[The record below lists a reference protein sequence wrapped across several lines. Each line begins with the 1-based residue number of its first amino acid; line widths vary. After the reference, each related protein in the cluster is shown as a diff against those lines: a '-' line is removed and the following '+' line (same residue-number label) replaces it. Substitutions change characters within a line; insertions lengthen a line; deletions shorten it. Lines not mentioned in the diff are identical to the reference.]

1 MCPGL
6 LPRPVYVRKC
16 IVGKGEDYRG
26 KVSKTQSGRTCQQ
39 WWSKFPHDH
48 RWTPSSTNGLELNY
62 CRNPDGDRIGPW
74 CYTTDPER
82 RYESCS
88 IPQCK
93 DEVCITCN
101 GEDYR
106 GQVDHTVN
114 GRECQRW
121 DQQYPHQHIYQPEKY
136 RAPVPPHTLVTLYPD
151 KSLDD
156 NYCRNPDASP
166 VPWCY
171 TTDPEVERESCDI
184 RKCSGVTKRRLR
196 SSYTTNCFRGRGE
209 EYRGKVNETTSG
221 IPCQRWDAQYPH
233 EHPFYPNIYE
243 CKGLVE
249 NYCRNPDGSE
259 APWCFTS
266 VPEMRTA
273 LCLQIKRCADDIE
286 AEDCYQENGKN
297 YKGVVRKT
305 RKGILC
311 QKWSANTPHQTKIN
325 PKTHPEANLTEN
337 YCRNPDGDLHGPW
350 CYTTD
355 PKTEFDY
362 CAIKQCGKTSTRTL
376 WSFFPVCLTLL
387 TLAVQ
392 GGQGRKRPSWSRQVS
407 PWSSLA
413 APLFPTQLL
422 CSPPGSSVPHLPPL
436 FPTQLLS
443 SPPSSSLPH
452 PAPLFPTRLLCS
464 PPGSSAPHP
473 PPLFPTRLL
482 CSPPASSV
490 PHPPPLFPTRLL
502 CSPPGSSVPHPAPL
516 FPTRL
521 LSSPPGSS
529 LPHPAPLFPTRLL
542 SSPPGSSV
550 PHPAPLFPT
559 RLLCSPPGSSA
570 PVVYYGVPCGTMWK
584 GKHFCGGS
592 LVNSKWVISTKQ
604 CFSSCY
610 VDLTGYAALMG
621 TLFRDP
627 KDGEPNKQTI
637 ALNKIVCGPTES
649 HLVLLQ
655 LETPAVFNERVSQI
669 CLPPERYIVPE
680 GTVCEIAGWGE
691 TKGTGDESVLNVAQM
706 QVQSNAECNKYF
718 KGRVRENEMCTT
730 PFYGGV
736 GACERDY
743 GGPLACQNSDCWV
756 LEGVIIP
763 MRRCGHPGQPN
774 IFIRVSLYV
783 DWIKKVME
791 MA

>member
-1 MCPGL
+1 MKSSPSSPTFL
-6 LPRPVYVRKC
+6 LPFLLGMGRPKKNTRVRRLVFVSDLCLTAMKAVLCCLLTTGLVTGYRSPLNDFQRSEGRELVPTSWNSGRVLLLLVLNLDECAARCSLSLDCRAFNYETRPTPTCKHLPWVGDGSNAEVKRNVNCDLYEKKVYVRKC

-26 KVSKTQSGRTCQQ
+26 KVFTTRSGLTCQQ

-48 RWTPSSTNGLELNY
+48 RWTPSPTNGLELNY

-106 GQVDHTVN
+106 GQVDHTVS

-121 DQQYPHQHIYQPEKY
+121 DQQYPHQHIYQPEK
-136 RAPVPPHTLVTLYPD
+136 YPD

-171 TTDPEVERESCDI
+171 TTDSNMERENCEIS
-184 RKCSGVTKRRLR
+184 KCTEVRVEKRQR
-196 SSYTTNCFRGRGE
+196 SSFTTNCFRGRGE
-209 EYRGKVNETTSG
+209 DYRGRVNETTSG
-221 IPCQRWDAQYPH
+221 IPCQRWNTQYPH
-233 EHPFYPNIYE
+233 EHPFYPSTYE
-243 CKGLVE
+243 CKGLEE

-297 YKGVVRKT
+297 YRGMVRKT
-305 RKGILC
+305 RKGITC
-311 QKWSANTPHQTKIN
+311 QKWNVNTPHSTKIN
-325 PKTHPEANLTEN
+325 PRTHPEVNLTEN
-337 YCRNPDGDLHGPW
+337 YCRNPDGDQHGPW

-362 CAIKQCGKTSTRTL
+362 CAIKQCAGEKVSLTEPVEKVEFSECGKREDRFL
-376 WSFFPVCLTLL
+376 RMLRIVNGIP
-387 TLAVQ
+387 
-392 GGQGRKRPSWSRQVS
+392 GNS
-407 PWSSLA
+407 PWTVSL
-413 APLFPTQLL
+413 
-422 CSPPGSSVPHLPPL
+422 
-436 FPTQLLS
+436 
-443 SPPSSSLPH
+443 
-452 PAPLFPTRLLCS
+452 RD
-464 PPGSSAPHP
+464 
-473 PPLFPTRLL
+473 R
-482 CSPPASSV
+482 
-490 PHPPPLFPTRLL
+490 
-502 CSPPGSSVPHPAPL
+502 
-516 FPTRL
+516 
-521 LSSPPGSS
+521 
-529 LPHPAPLFPTRLL
+529 
-542 SSPPGSSV
+542 
-550 PHPAPLFPT
+550 
-559 RLLCSPPGSSA
+559 
-570 PVVYYGVPCGTMWK
+570 K
-584 GKHFCGGS
+584 GNHFCGGT
-592 LVNSKWVISTKQ
+592 LVDARWVISTKQ

-610 VDLTGYAALMG
+610 VDLPGYSAKMG

-627 KDGEPNKQTI
+627 QEGEPGVQTI
-637 ALNKIVCGPTES
+637 PLTKIVCGPSES
-649 HLVLLQ
+649 QLVMLQ
-655 LETPAVFNERVSQI
+655 LEYAAQFNERVSQI
-669 CLPPERYIVPE
+669 CLPPERYIVAE

-691 TKGTGDESVLNVAQM
+691 TRGTGDESVLNVAHIP
-706 QVQSNAECNKYF
+706 VLSNKDCNKYF
-718 KGRVRENEMCTT
+718 RGRVRENEMCTSS
-730 PFYGGV
+730 FQGGV

-743 GGPLACQNSDCWV
+743 GGPLACQNRDCWV

-774 IFIRVSLYV
+774 IFIRVSVYV
-783 DWIKKVME
+783 DWIKKVMGF
-791 MA
+791 A

>member
-1 MCPGL
+1 MCVFLSGFPAHRSALNDFQRSEGRELILKPWNVDREILHPGITLEECAKKCKVSPDCRFHNPTL
-6 LPRPVYVRKC
+6 LSHHPYGNGAEVKRNVNCDLYEMKVYVRKC
-16 IVGKGEDYRG
+16 IMGKGEDYRG
-26 KVSKTQSGRTCQQ
+26 EVSKTQTGRTCQQ
-39 WWSKFPHDH
+39 WWSNVMVETK
-48 RWTPSSTNGLELNY
+48 N
-62 CRNPDGDRIGPW
+62 
-74 CYTTDPER
+74 PER
-82 RYESCS
+82 RYESCN
-88 IPQCK
+88 IPQCR

-136 RAPVPPHTLVTLYPD
+136 PD

-171 TTDPEVERESCDI
+171 TTDPTVERESCNI
-184 RKCSGVTKRRLR
+184 RKCCDR

-209 EYRGKVNETTSG
+209 DYRGKVNETTSG
-221 IPCQRWDAQYPH
+221 IPCQRWDAQSPH
-233 EHPFYPNIYE
+233 GHPFYPHTYE
-243 CKGLVE
+243 CKGLEE

-273 LCLQIKRCADDIE
+273 LCLQIKRCADDVE
-286 AEDCYQENGKN
+286 AEDCYNENGKN
-297 YKGVVRKT
+297 YRGVVRKT

-311 QKWSANTPHQTKIN
+311 QRWSVNTPHKTKIN

-337 YCRNPDGDLHGPW
+337 YCRNPDADLHGPW

-362 CAIKQCGKTSTRTL
+362 CAIKQCGKERDDRMVKSRL
-376 WSFFPVCLTLL
+376 RIV
-387 TLAVQ
+387 
-392 GGQGRKRPSWSRQVS
+392 GGTPGNS
-407 PWSSLA
+407 PWTVSL
-413 APLFPTQLL
+413 
-422 CSPPGSSVPHLPPL
+422 
-436 FPTQLLS
+436 
-443 SPPSSSLPH
+443 
-452 PAPLFPTRLLCS
+452 RD
-464 PPGSSAPHP
+464 
-473 PPLFPTRLL
+473 R
-482 CSPPASSV
+482 
-490 PHPPPLFPTRLL
+490 
-502 CSPPGSSVPHPAPL
+502 
-516 FPTRL
+516 
-521 LSSPPGSS
+521 
-529 LPHPAPLFPTRLL
+529 
-542 SSPPGSSV
+542 
-550 PHPAPLFPT
+550 
-559 RLLCSPPGSSA
+559 
-570 PVVYYGVPCGTMWK
+570 K

-610 VDLTGYAALMG
+610 VELTGYAAMMG
-621 TLFRDP
+621 TLFQNP
-627 KDGEPNKQTI
+627 KEGEPDIQTI
-637 ALNKIVCGPTES
+637 PLNKIVCGPSES

-655 LETPAVFNERVSQI
+655 LETPAQINERVSQI

-691 TKGTGDESVLNVAQM
+691 TKGTGVESVLNVAQM
-706 QVQSNAECNKYF
+706 QVQSNSECNNYF

-730 PFYGGV
+730 PFFGGV

-774 IFIRVSLYV
+774 IFIRVSMYV

>member
-1 MCPGL
+1 MCVFLSGFPAHRSALNDFQRSEGRELILKPWNVDREILHPGITLEECAKKCKVSPDCRFHNPTL
-6 LPRPVYVRKC
+6 LSHHPYGWMLVTCQKKLCVTSVFHCPVYVRKC
-16 IVGKGEDYRG
+16 IMGKGEDYRG
-26 KVSKTQSGRTCQQ
+26 EVSKTQTGRTCQQ

-48 RWTPSSTNGLELNY
+48 RWTPSPTNGLELNF

-82 RYESCS
+82 RYESCN
-88 IPQCK
+88 IPQCR

-136 RAPVPPHTLVTLYPD
+136 ITLFISLHSTPSTLHTAY
-151 KSLDD
+151 
-156 NYCRNPDASP
+156 
-166 VPWCY
+166 
-171 TTDPEVERESCDI
+171 
-184 RKCSGVTKRRLR
+184 R

-209 EYRGKVNETTSG
+209 DYRGKVNETTSG
-221 IPCQRWDAQYPH
+221 IPCQRWDAQSPH
-233 EHPFYPNIYE
+233 GHPFYPHTYE
-243 CKGLVE
+243 CKGLEE

-273 LCLQIKRCADDIE
+273 LCLQIKRCADDVE
-286 AEDCYQENGKN
+286 AEDCYNENGKN
-297 YKGVVRKT
+297 YRGVVRKT

-311 QKWSANTPHQTKIN
+311 QRWSVNTPHKTKIN

-337 YCRNPDGDLHGPW
+337 YCRNPDADLHGPW

-362 CAIKQCGKTSTRTL
+362 CAIKQCGKEKVPIMKPPESVVFNECGKRDDRMVKSRL
-376 WSFFPVCLTLL
+376 RIV
-387 TLAVQ
+387 
-392 GGQGRKRPSWSRQVS
+392 GGTPGNS
-407 PWSSLA
+407 PWTVSL
-413 APLFPTQLL
+413 
-422 CSPPGSSVPHLPPL
+422 
-436 FPTQLLS
+436 
-443 SPPSSSLPH
+443 
-452 PAPLFPTRLLCS
+452 RD
-464 PPGSSAPHP
+464 
-473 PPLFPTRLL
+473 R
-482 CSPPASSV
+482 
-490 PHPPPLFPTRLL
+490 
-502 CSPPGSSVPHPAPL
+502 
-516 FPTRL
+516 
-521 LSSPPGSS
+521 
-529 LPHPAPLFPTRLL
+529 
-542 SSPPGSSV
+542 
-550 PHPAPLFPT
+550 
-559 RLLCSPPGSSA
+559 
-570 PVVYYGVPCGTMWK
+570 K

-610 VDLTGYAALMG
+610 VELTGYAAMMG
-621 TLFRDP
+621 TLFQNP
-627 KDGEPNKQTI
+627 KEGEPDIQTI
-637 ALNKIVCGPTES
+637 PLNKIVCGPSES

-655 LETPAVFNERVSQI
+655 LETPAQINERVSQI

-691 TKGTGDESVLNVAQM
+691 TKGTGVESVLNVAQM
-706 QVQSNAECNKYF
+706 QVQSNSECNNYF

-730 PFYGGV
+730 PFFGGV

-774 IFIRVSLYV
+774 IFIRVSMYV